1 LISLGV
7 GDLLARQLPGQHR
20 VKTFNSLRRVAI
32 GDRLHFE
39 HVKFAEIGDLV
50 ERQSGVLDEPDGG
63 RLRHQRNRHGKS
75 PLRFARP
82 PGEACLSSWMTGMAG
97 I

>member
-1 LISLGV
+1 ML
-7 GDLLARQLPGQHR
+7 DLLARELAGQHR
-20 VKTFNSLRRVAI
+20 VEPLDPLRGVAV

-39 HVKFAEIGDLV
+39 RVQLAEIGDLV
-50 ERQSGVLDEPDGG
+50 ERQRGVLDEPDGG
-63 RLRHQRNRHGKS
+63 RLRHQRRGRHGKS

-82 PGEACLSSWMTGMAG
+82 PGEACLSSGMTGMAG